1 MIPALKPPRD
11 EAELRCRAA
20 ALAGLTLADLARALG
35 CAVPRGGVRTKGAAG
50 ALLERA
56 LGATAGSTSRP
67 DFPHLGIELKT
78 IPVDVAGAP
87 QESTFVCSISL
98 SDADRAEWETSRAR
112 AKLACVLWVPII
124 ASPGRP
130 SEERRLGVPRLW
142 RPTDAQERVLRADF
156 EDLMGLIGIGAV
168 EALTAHAG
176 RWLQVRPKAASGR
189 SRTLAFGRDGE
200 MIAALPRGFYL
211 RPSFTGAILSD
222 PAAIPA

>member
-11 EAELRCRAA
+11 EAELRGRAA

-176 RWLQVRPKAASGR
+176 RWLQARPKAASGR

>member
-1 MIPALKPPRD
+1 MVSALKPPRD

-20 ALAGLTLADLARALG
+20 ALAGLTLADLARALD

-50 ALLERA
+50 TLVERA

-78 IPVDVAGAP
+78 IPVEVTGAP

-124 ASPGRP
+124 AAPGRP
-130 SEERRLGVPRLW
+130 SEERRLGAPRLW